1 VEVLLVINLNNTTMN
16 AFKRQNNDGGIVF
29 GFIILGIG
37 LILLLKKLGF
47 FIPGWVLSWP
57 MILIIIGVFTLV
69 KHEFRSFF
77 GAVLLF
83 LGTFFLLRNEFNLDF
98 GLGQYVWPI
107 GLIVLGLYLIIH
119 KKREK
124 RILEDIRQ
132 NWEAKRKTDSSSPSQ
147 SSTVEDAK
155 IVGEPGSSAGANSG
169 FTRTTGSS
177 FADRLNID
185 AIFSG
190 VNRKLMSKNFQG
202 GKITAAF
209 GGADLDLTQ
218 VDFNGVVTIQVD
230 IIFGGVKMIVPPHWD
245 IRTEVTNIAAGLED
259 KRFFREG
266 GVDPNKVVV
275 LKGTILFG
283 GLEIKSF

>member
-1 VEVLLVINLNNTTMN
+1 MN
-16 AFKRQNNDGGIVF
+16 EFKPKNNDGNIAF

-37 LILLLKKLGF
+37 IILLLRKAGV
-47 FIPGWVLSWP
+47 FIPGWVTTWP
-57 MILIIIGVFTLV
+57 MILIAIGTFSVI

-77 GAVLLF
+77 GFVLLF
-83 LGTFFLLRNEFNLDF
+83 LGAYFLLKNEFNFDF
-98 GLGQYVWPI
+98 GLGQYIWPLGLI
-107 GLIVLGLYLIIH
+107 GLGIYLILQ
-119 KKREK
+119 KQRENK
-124 RILEDIRQ
+124 VLENVRRD
-132 NWEAKRKTDSSSPSQ
+132 WETKRKENTNYSKSYA
-147 SSTVEDAK
+147 EDAK
-155 IVGEPGSSAGANSG
+155 IVDDSTNTSSFAQGAQSASGSG
-169 FTRTTGSS
+169 FTRTTGTA

-190 VNRKLMSKNFQG
+190 VNRKLMTKNFEG

-209 GGADLDLTQ
+209 GGVDLDLTSA
-218 VDFNGVVTIQVD
+218 DFNGVITVQID

-245 IRTEVTNIAAGLED
+245 IRTEVTNIAAGIED
-259 KRFFREG
+259 KRYFREG

>member
-1 VEVLLVINLNNTTMN
+1 MRNQRRL
-16 AFKRQNNDGGIVF
+16 NNDGNIAF

-37 LILLLKKLGF
+37 VILLLKKMGI
-47 FIPGWVLSWP
+47 FIPGWVLTWP
-57 MILIIIGVFTLV
+57 MILIVIGVFTLI

-77 GAVLLF
+77 GAVMLF
-83 LGTFFLLRNEFNLDF
+83 LGSYFLLRNEFDLDF
-98 GLGQYVWPI
+98 GLGQYVWPL
-107 GLIVLGLYLIIH
+107 GLIALGIYLITQ
-119 KKREK
+119 KKKENK
-124 RILEDIRQ
+124 ILEEVRK
-132 NWEAKRKTDSSSPSQ
+132 NWETNRKSSSSF
-147 SSTVEDAK
+147 SSSSSATVEDAK
-155 IVGEPGSSAGANSG
+155 IMDDSGSTLGGDTG
-169 FTRTTGSS
+169 FTRTTGTS

-190 VNRKLMSKNFQG
+190 VNRKVMSKNFQG

-218 VDFNGVVTIQVD
+218 VDFNGVITIQVD

-266 GVDPNKVVV
+266 GVDPTKVVV

>member
-1 VEVLLVINLNNTTMN
+1 MN
-16 AFKRQNNDGGIVF
+16 SYRHKNNDGSIAF

-37 LILLLKKLGF
+37 VILLLKKIGF
-47 FIPGWVLSWP
+47 FIPGWILTWP
-57 MILIIIGVFTLV
+57 MILIVIGIFSLI
-69 KHEFRSFF
+69 KHEFKSFF
-77 GAVLLF
+77 GAIMLF
-83 LGTFFLLRNEFNLDF
+83 LGTYFLLRNEFDLDF
-98 GLGQYVWPI
+98 GLGQYIWPL
-107 GLIVLGLYLIIH
+107 GLIALGVYLITQ
-119 KKREK
+119 KRKENQ
-124 RILEDIRQ
+124 ILEDLRTKWDQ
-132 NWEAKRKTDSSSPSQ
+132 KQKSKNPGSGSYGSS
-147 SSTVEDAK
+147 VEDAK
-155 IVGEPGSSAGANSG
+155 VVNENAPDGSSESSGQNQG
-169 FTRTTGSS
+169 FTRTTGTS

-190 VNRKLMSKNFQG
+190 VTRKMMSKNFQG

>member
-1 VEVLLVINLNNTTMN
+1 MKPYKT
-16 AFKRQNNDGGIVF
+16 KNNDGSIAF
-29 GFIILGIG
+29 GFIVLGIG
-37 LILLLKKLGF
+37 VILLLRKMGF

-57 MILIIIGVFTLV
+57 MILIAIGTFSLV

-77 GAVLLF
+77 GAVMLF
-83 LGTFFLLRNEFNLDF
+83 LGSYFLLRNEFGFDF

-107 GLIVLGLYLIIH
+107 GLIVLGLYLIFQ
-119 KKREK
+119 KRRENQV
-124 RILEDIRQ
+124 LDDIRK
-132 NWEAKRKTDSSSPSQ
+132 NWESKNKSGFSSSYNK
-147 SSTVEDAK
+147 TEDAK
-155 IVGEPGSSAGANSG
+155 IVDESTSQSQSGTGTAEG
-169 FTRTTGSS
+169 FTRTTGTS

-190 VNRKLMSKNFQG
+190 VNRRLMSKNFQG

-209 GGADLDLTQ
+209 GGADIDLTQ
-218 VDFNGVVTIQVD
+218 SDFEGVVTIQVD

-245 IRTEVTNIAAGLED
+245 IRTEVSNIAAGIED

-266 GVDPNKVVV
+266 GVDPSKVII

>member
-1 VEVLLVINLNNTTMN
+1 MNNYT
-16 AFKRQNNDGGIVF
+16 KPRNDGNIAF

-37 LILLLKKLGF
+37 VILLLRKIGL
-47 FIPGWVLSWP
+47 FIPDWVLSWP
-57 MILIIIGVFTLV
+57 MILIAIGTFSII
-69 KHEFRSFF
+69 KHEFKSFF
-77 GAVLLF
+77 GFIMLF
-83 LGTFFLLRNEFNLDF
+83 IGTYFLLKREFDFDF
-98 GLGQYVWPI
+98 GIGQYIWPI
-107 GLIVLGLYLIIH
+107 GLIILGIYLITQ
-119 KKREK
+119 KNRENK
-124 RILEDIRQ
+124 VLEDIRK
-132 NWEAKRKTDSSSPSQ
+132 NWESQRKTTSSF
-147 SSTVEDAK
+147 SSGSKLEDAK
-155 IVGEPGSSAGANSG
+155 IVEEGETKSSFHSSDSAG
-169 FTRTTGSS
+169 FTRTTGTS

-190 VNRKLMSKNFQG
+190 VNRKMMSKNFQG

-218 VDFNGVVTIQVD
+218 VDFEGVVTIQLD

-259 KRFFREG
+259 KRFFRDG
-266 GVDPNKVVV
+266 GVDPSKVVV

>member
-1 VEVLLVINLNNTTMN
+1 MNNYT
-16 AFKRQNNDGGIVF
+16 KPRNDGSIAF

-37 LILLLKKLGF
+37 VILLLRKIGF
-47 FIPGWVLSWP
+47 FIPDWILTWP
-57 MILIIIGVFTLV
+57 MILIVIGTFSII
-69 KHEFRSFF
+69 KHEFKSFF
-77 GAVLLF
+77 GFVVLF
-83 LGTFFLLRNEFNLDF
+83 IGAYFLLKREFDLDF
-98 GLGQYVWPI
+98 GLGQYVWPL
-107 GLIVLGLYLIIH
+107 GLIILGIYLITQRT
-119 KKREK
+119 RENK
-124 RILEDIRQ
+124 VLEDIRR
-132 NWEAKRKTDSSSPSQ
+132 NWESERKSKTAFSGA
-147 SSTVEDAK
+147 STVEDAK
-155 IVGEPGSSAGANSG
+155 VVDENGNTGNFQSASESG
-169 FTRTTGSS
+169 FTRTTGTS

-190 VNRKLMSKNFQG
+190 VNRKMMSKNFQG

>member
-1 VEVLLVINLNNTTMN
+1 MKPYKT
-16 AFKRQNNDGGIVF
+16 KNNDGSIAF

-37 LILLLKKLGF
+37 VILLLRKMGF

-57 MILIIIGVFTLV
+57 MILIVIGTFSLV

-77 GAVLLF
+77 GAVMLF
-83 LGTFFLLRNEFNLDF
+83 LGTYFLLRNEFGFDF

-107 GLIVLGLYLIIH
+107 GLIVLGLYLIFQ
-119 KKREK
+119 KRRENQV
-124 RILEDIRQ
+124 LDDIRKS
-132 NWEAKRKTDSSSPSQ
+132 WESKNKSGFSSSYQ
-147 SSTVEDAK
+147 KTEDAK
-155 IVGEPGSSAGANSG
+155 IVDESSSQSQSGTGTGEG
-169 FTRTTGSS
+169 FTRTTGTS

-190 VNRKLMSKNFQG
+190 VNRRLMSKNFQG

-209 GGADLDLTQ
+209 GGADIDLTQ
-218 VDFNGVVTIQVD
+218 SDFEGVVTVQVD
-230 IIFGGVKMIVPPHWD
+230 IIFGGVKLLVPPHWD
-245 IRTEVTNIAAGLED
+245 IRTEVSNIAAGIED
-259 KRFFREG
+259 KRFFRDG
-266 GVDPNKVVV
+266 GVDPGKVVI

>member
-1 VEVLLVINLNNTTMN
+1 MN
-16 AFKRQNNDGGIVF
+16 QLSKKNNDGSTAI

-37 LILLLKKLGF
+37 VILLVRKLGF

-57 MILIIIGVFTLV
+57 MILIAIGVFTLI

-77 GAVLLF
+77 GAVMLF
-83 LGTFFLLRNEFNLDF
+83 LGSYFLLRNEFDFDF
-98 GLGQYVWPI
+98 GLGQYIWPL
-107 GLIVLGLYLIIH
+107 GLIALGIYLITK

-124 RILEDIRQ
+124 QVIEDILQ
-132 NWEAKRKTDSSSPSQ
+132 NWQNKNAKSSFGN
-147 SSTVEDAK
+147 STVEDVK
-155 IVGEPGSSAGANSG
+155 VVDDSESSAFSARESASSDSG
-169 FTRTTGSS
+169 FTRTTGTS
-177 FADRLNID
+177 FHDRLNID

-218 VDFNGVVTIQVD
+218 VDFNGVITIQVD
-230 IIFGGVKMIVPPHWD
+230 IIFGGVKLFVPPHWD

-266 GVDPNKVVV
+266 GVDTSKVVI
-275 LKGTILFG
+275 LKGTVLFG